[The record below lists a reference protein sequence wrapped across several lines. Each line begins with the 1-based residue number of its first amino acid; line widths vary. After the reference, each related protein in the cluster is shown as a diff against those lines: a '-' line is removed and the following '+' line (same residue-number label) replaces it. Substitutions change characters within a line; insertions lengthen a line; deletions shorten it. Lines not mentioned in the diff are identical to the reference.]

1 VLFSDPRYLLFL
13 ATVAGLFFLLPAGTA
28 RRALLALASYGF
40 YMAFSPVY
48 GLLLLGI
55 TAVAYAGGL
64 ALGRPTSDR
73 RRNALLAL
81 CLGFAF
87 LPLLIFKYFD
97 FLSRALW
104 RAAAVAGLGY
114 DPPLLKILLPLGI
127 SFYTFQ
133 AAGYLIDVYVGT
145 ANPERS
151 PLRFLVFLSF
161 FPQLVSGPIER
172 ARSLMPQLDCSV
184 PFDYDAAVRGLRE
197 VLWGLFLKIVLADT
211 LGPIVEPVYAAP
223 RTFAGSDHLL
233 AVLYYA
239 FQVYA
244 DFAGYSL
251 IAIGSARLLGVQLST
266 NFRQP
271 FLSQTVPD
279 FWRSWHISLSFWMR
293 DYVFTPL
300 QFRWRRLGAVGIS
313 LALFV
318 TFVVVGLWHGAGLK
332 YVCFGVVHGIYMS
345 FSNLTSKAR
354 ARIWA
359 KTSIPL
365 PVRAAA
371 RVLTT
376 FSLVTLSF
384 VFFRADS
391 VRDALWIYRAILTG
405 PFAGRTLGVA
415 TPGLII
421 SILLLADV
429 SARRGLSVGSLPTP
443 VRWLGYHAAAACLVL
458 TVLRKVLAGAVYAR
472 QFIYFQF

>member
-1 VLFSDPRYLLFL
+1 VA
-13 ATVAGLFFLLPAGTA
+13 ATAGLAYDP
-28 RRALLALASYGF
+28 
-40 YMAFSPVY
+40 
-48 GLLLLGI
+48 LLLK
-55 TAVAYAGGL
+55 V
-64 ALGRPTSDR
+64 
-73 RRNALLAL
+73 
-81 CLGFAF
+81 
-87 LPLLIFKYFD
+87 
-97 FLSRALW
+97 
-104 RAAAVAGLGY
+104 
-114 DPPLLKILLPLGI
+114 LLPLGI

-145 ANPERS
+145 AAPERS
-151 PLRFLVFLSF
+151 PLRLLVFLSF

-172 ARSLMPQLDCSV
+172 ARSLMPQLDFTA
-184 PFDYDAAVRGLRE
+184 PFEYDGAVRGLRE
-197 VLWGLFLKIVLADT
+197 ILWGLFLKIVLADT

-223 RTFAGSDHLL
+223 RAFAASDHLL

-279 FWRSWHISLSFWMR
+279 FWRSWHISLSSWMR

-300 QFRWRRLGAVGIS
+300 QFHWRRLGTVGLS

-345 FSNLTSKAR
+345 VSNLTAKAR
-354 ARIWA
+354 TRMWA
-359 KTSIPL
+359 KTRVPL
-365 PVRAAA
+365 PVRAAV

-376 FSLVTLSF
+376 FTLVTLSF
-384 VFFRADS
+384 VFFRANS
-391 VRDALWIYRAILTG
+391 VRDALWIYRTICAG
-405 PFAGRTLGVA
+405 PFAGRTLEMA

-421 SILLLADV
+421 SILLMGDLL
-429 SARRGLSVGSLPTP
+429 ARRGLSVDALSRP
-443 VRWLGYHAAAACLVL
+443 VRWLAYHAAATCLVL
-458 TVLRKVLAGAVYAR
+458 TVFTKFLAGAVYAR